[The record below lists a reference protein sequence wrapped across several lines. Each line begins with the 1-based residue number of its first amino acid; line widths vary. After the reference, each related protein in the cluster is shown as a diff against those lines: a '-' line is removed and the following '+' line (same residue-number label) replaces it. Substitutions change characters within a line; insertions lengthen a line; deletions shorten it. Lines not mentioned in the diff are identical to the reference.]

1 MIPAAKPSLT
11 LSPAEARGRYAFTV
25 RDYHQ
30 LVSSGHFT
38 RTDRIELIEGELTI
52 MPPIGPEHS
61 YRTRR
66 ITNLL
71 PAKLPAGAMLQMNEP
86 ITIPDHSEP
95 QPDAAVVRER
105 EDGYRKAHPLP
116 EDVLLIIE
124 VADTSVE
131 FDMKVKA
138 HLYARA
144 GIPEYWV
151 VDVKAGCLQVFTSPS
166 EEGYQNCQMLG
177 AEDSV
182 TCQCVP
188 GLQITAKQLLG

>member
-1 MIPAAKPSLT
+1 MERCNRNT
-11 LSPAEARGRYAFTV
+11 FTV
-25 RDYHQ
+25 WDYHQ
-30 LVSSGHFT
+30 LVEAGHFT
-38 RTDRIELIEGELTI
+38 RADRIELIDGELT
-52 MPPIGPEHS
+52 MMQPVTPAHS
-61 YRTRR
+61 SCTMS
-66 ITNLL
+66 ITNRLVT
-71 PAKLPAGAMLQMNEP
+71 KLPTGAWLQINEP

-138 HLYARA
+138 LLYAKA

-151 VDVKAGCLQVFTSPS
+151 VDVKAGCLHVFTGASV
-166 EEGYQNCQMLG
+166 EGYQNCQMLG

-182 TCQCVP
+182 ICQSVP
-188 GLQITAKQLLG
+188 GLEITAKQLLG

>member
-1 MIPAAKPSLT
+1 
-11 LSPAEARGRYAFTV
+11 
-25 RDYHQ
+25 
-30 LVSSGHFT
+30 
-38 RTDRIELIEGELTI
+38 
-52 MPPIGPEHS
+52 
-61 YRTRR
+61 
-66 ITNLL
+66 
-71 PAKLPAGAMLQMNEP
+71 MLQMNEP

-95 QPDAAVVRER
+95 QPDAAVVKER

-131 FDMKVKA
+131 FDMQVKA

-182 TCQCVP
+182 TCQFVH